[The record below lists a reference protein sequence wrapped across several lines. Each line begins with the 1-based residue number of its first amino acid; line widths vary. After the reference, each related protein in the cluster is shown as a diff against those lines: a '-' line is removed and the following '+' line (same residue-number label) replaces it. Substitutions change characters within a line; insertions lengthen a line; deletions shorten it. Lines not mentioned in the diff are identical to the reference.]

1 MNAGQKQNF
10 EMEDSRAEITELL
23 VKQFW
28 SARPEPR
35 AIDAAWWWWLRI
47 NIQPSASNLPCLGF
61 PLLLEADVVKRV
73 RMRISLTASRHS
85 TQGDSISM
93 EFVKLRILTFDVG
106 FPHLSIPAT
115 GVLEMSKLHRV

>member
-1 MNAGQKQNF
+1 
-10 EMEDSRAEITELL
+10 MEDSRAEITEIL

-35 AIDAAWWWWLRI
+35 TIDAAWWWWWLRL

-61 PLLLEADVVKRV
+61 PSSFGSRCRETSQ
-73 RMRISLTASRHS
+73 MRISLTASRRS

-106 FPHLSIPAT
+106 FSHLSILAT
-115 GVLEMSKLHRV
+115 GLPEMSKLHRV